1 MLCDSNLEFLDEN
14 VMQKES
20 FCITIS
26 TPQDP
31 MVLSHI
37 YFTSVETLGLQS
49 LSQCRQY
56 YSAGNV
62 TKIVV
67 SVLVCVMLGFCRY
80 FGSLIFKNCP
90 KYHES

>member
-37 YFTSVETLGLQS
+37 YFTSVETLGLQ
-49 LSQCRQY
+49 
-56 YSAGNV
+56 
-62 TKIVV
+62 I
-67 SVLVCVMLGFCRY
+67 
-80 FGSLIFKNCP
+80 
-90 KYHES
+90 

>member
-1 MLCDSNLEFLDEN
+1 MS
-14 VMQKES
+14 
-20 FCITIS
+20 
-26 TPQDP
+26 P
-31 MVLSHI
+31 VLAVKD
-37 YFTSVETLGLQS
+37 F
-49 LSQCRQY
+49 

-90 KYHES
+90 KYYES